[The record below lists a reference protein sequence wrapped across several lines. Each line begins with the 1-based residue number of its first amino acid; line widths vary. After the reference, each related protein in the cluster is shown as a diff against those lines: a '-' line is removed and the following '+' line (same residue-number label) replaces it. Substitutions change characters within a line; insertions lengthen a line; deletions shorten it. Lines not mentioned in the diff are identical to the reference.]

1 MISLISWAWKFLF
14 ISFCFIFLCLFYFSV
29 LCMDRPQE
37 ITKPVSN
44 TLNNYDT
51 TIKYKNFNKIV
62 NIPGVHTVIEIKQT
76 LMYWFITQKERTV
89 RKNWLLMDILHIDNR
104 EMNGLY
110 KKEYRSMNWWKI
122 TDIKTKIYNLTKLPF
137 TMYQ

>member
-1 MISLISWAWKFLF
+1 
-14 ISFCFIFLCLFYFSV
+14 
-29 LCMDRPQE
+29 MDKPQE

-89 RKNWLLMDILHIDNR
+89 RKN
-104 EMNGLY
+104 
-110 KKEYRSMNWWKI
+110 
-122 TDIKTKIYNLTKLPF
+122 
-137 TMYQ
+137 